1 MTLPKLIIDIRGGR
15 AFAELV
21 ENGPFYIEKKEKVLI
36 IENNDVTLTLETKIV
51 LKQILFL
58 K

>member
-1 MTLPKLIIDIRGGR
+1 MTLPKLIIDIRGW